1 MLEIITK
8 IFIQNLFVVHEED
21 NWTWQSKEMY

>member
-8 IFIQNLFVVHEED
+8 IFIQNLFVVHEGD
-21 NWTWQSKEMY
+21 NWAWQSKEMY

>member
-8 IFIQNLFVVHEED
+8 IFIENLFVVHEGD